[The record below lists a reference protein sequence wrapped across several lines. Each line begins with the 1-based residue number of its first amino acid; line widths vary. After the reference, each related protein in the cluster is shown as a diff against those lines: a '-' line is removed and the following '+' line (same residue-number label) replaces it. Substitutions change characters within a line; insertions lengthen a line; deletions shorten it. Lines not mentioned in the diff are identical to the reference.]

1 MLGGVFISYRREDS
15 AGFARLIYDRLT
27 KRLERK
33 NVFFDVDN
41 IQPGLDFLDVLTER
55 VGACDALIVVIGKS
69 WISAV
74 DKGNRRRLED
84 PHDFVRI
91 EIEAA
96 LERDVRVIP
105 VLVDGA
111 DMPRPEDLPE
121 SLKKLA
127 RRQGI
132 DISHNRFNSDVK
144 RLTHALS
151 LLGLLSHVFANS

>member
-41 IQPGLDFLDVLTER
+41 IPPGLDFVEVLSER
-55 VGACDALIVVIGKS
+55 VGKCDALVAVIGKN

-74 DKGNRRRLED
+74 DEDNRRRLDD

-96 LERDVRVIP
+96 LERGVRVIP
-105 VLVDGA
+105 VLFDGA
-111 DMPRPEDLPE
+111 RMPKTEDLPDN
-121 SLKKLA
+121 LKKLA
-127 RRQGI
+127 RLSCWERSRQPRKVGTT
-132 DISHNRFNSDVK
+132 RGGVR
-144 RLTHALS
+144 RLRRR
-151 LLGLLSHVFANS
+151 